1 MDYRDLYVRMTGDE
15 RNAYLPRE
23 DDVEG
28 HMYSDETM
36 QRAVETLSDIE
47 DDEQLRY
54 AISSMVEYG
63 PRQGATMGMQ
73 YPMSMEA
80 GENAARGLI
89 DEYVKSPTRSDQ
101 ISNAAQGILA
111 PFNPRLAPATRLG
124 VAKGLLR
131 YMMERE

>member
-28 HMYSDETM
+28 HMYSNETM
-36 QRAVETLSDIE
+36 QRAVEALSDME
-47 DDEQLRY
+47 DDEQIRY
-54 AISSMVEYG
+54 AISSMIEHG
-63 PRQGATMGMQ
+63 PRRGATMGMQ
-73 YPMSMEA
+73 YPMTMQA

-89 DEYVKSPTRSDQ
+89 DEYVSSPTRSEQ
-101 ISNAAQGILA
+101 ISNAARGVLA
-111 PFNPRLAPATRLG
+111 PFDPRLAPATRLG
-124 VAKGLLR
+124 VARGLLR